1 MTLQMCVAACQD
13 LGVVNGDGP
22 GQRLK
27 WLIAAVALGL
37 AAAACG
43 SSQVMTKTPPT
54 ARAASRA
61 VQVPVQPRTVVGR
74 RLGEDDNQATV
85 RLKPGTVIHSPGF
98 ASNRV
103 FFNAR
108 DGSAL
113 ILTRAGVMYP
123 GTTTT
128 RGRSWKVAGP
138 VFFTPTA
145 DGPDAVSTVTV
156 IAPRTLAAF
165 GAGNFV
171 RVSTDG
177 GRRWW
182 QTELGDETAAVVAA
196 DRGLV
201 AFAQKTIGN
210 SFRAVTWVYRSTD
223 GRHGNAIHNYVAD
236 Q

>member
-1 MTLQMCVAACQD
+1 MVSRHAQ
-13 LGVVNGDGP
+13 
-22 GQRLK
+22 GQRPIR
-27 WLIAAVALGL
+27 LICVVALGL

-43 SSQVMTKTPPT
+43 SSQATSGPLPAAHAARRAVGVPAQPPT
-54 ARAASRA
+54 VTGS
-61 VQVPVQPRTVVGR
+61 

-85 RLKPGTVIHSPGF
+85 RIKRGTIIPAPRF

-103 FFNAR
+103 FMNAK
-108 DGSAL
+108 DGFAL
-113 ILTRAGVMYP
+113 ILTSDGVIYP
-123 GTTTT
+123 GATTT
-128 RGRSWKVAGP
+128 RGRTWEIAGP

-145 DGPDAVSTVTV
+145 DGPNAVSTVTA
-156 IAPRTLAAF
+156 IAPRTFVAF

-201 AFAQKTIGN
+201 AFAQQTIGN
-210 SFRAVTWVYRSTD
+210 SLRAVTWVYRSTD
-223 GRHGNAIHNYVAD
+223 GRHWQAIHNQVAD

>member
-1 MTLQMCVAACQD
+1 M
-13 LGVVNGDGP
+13 
-22 GQRLK
+22 RL
-27 WLIAAVALGL
+27 ITAVALGL

-43 SSQVMTKTPPT
+43 SSQVRTTPPPT
-54 ARAASRA
+54 AHAARRAAP
-61 VQVPVQPRTVVGR
+61 VPVQPQTVVGR

-85 RLKPGTVIHSPGF
+85 RLRPGTVIPSRRV

-103 FFNAR
+103 FLNAKDGFALIVTR
-108 DGSAL
+108 DGV
-113 ILTRAGVMYP
+113 IYP
-123 GTTTT
+123 ATTATG
-128 RGRSWKVAGP
+128 GRTWKIAGP

-145 DGPDAVSTVTV
+145 DGPAAVSTVTA
-156 IAPRTLAAF
+156 IAPRTLVAF

-196 DRGLV
+196 DGDLV
-201 AFAQKTIGN
+201 AFAQQTIGN
-210 SFRAVTWVYRSTD
+210 SPRAVTWVYRSTD
-223 GRHGNAIHNYVAD
+223 GRRWKAIHSYVAD

>member
-1 MTLQMCVAACQD
+1 M
-13 LGVVNGDGP
+13 
-22 GQRLK
+22 RL
-27 WLIAAVALGL
+27 LAAVALGL

-43 SSQVMTKTPPT
+43 SSQVTTRTPPT
-54 ARAASRA
+54 VRGASRA
-61 VQVPVQPRTVVGR
+61 VQVPVQPQTVVGN

-85 RLKPGTVIHSPGF
+85 RLKPGTVIHSPRF
-98 ASNRV
+98 ASSRV

-108 DGSAL
+108 DGFAL
-113 ILTRAGVMYP
+113 ILTRAGVIYP

-128 RGRSWKVAGP
+128 QGRTWRIAGP

-145 DGPDAVSTVTV
+145 DGPDAVSTVT
-156 IAPRTLAAF
+156 ATPPRTLAAF
-165 GAGNFV
+165 GAGNFI

-210 SFRAVTWVYRSTD
+210 SLRAATWVYFSTD
-223 GRHGNAIHNYVAD
+223 GRRWKAIRNYVAD